1 MGAGL
6 RPTLKGV
13 ETPPDPKAG
22 GPKAR
27 AQAIVCVNGQQ
38 SAEAVVAVAVLR

>member
-22 GPKAR
+22 GRKR
-27 AQAIVCVNGQQ
+27 AHKRLCA
-38 SAEAVVAVAVLR
+38 